1 MKANRIFYWLFCF
14 AKRKRL
20 TLMAKMKILYIHQYF
35 KSPDE
40 GGANRSYFMAHALR
54 AKGHNVTMLT
64 AHNDRKSLSKRVDGL
79 KVHYLPV
86 QYGNELGFFRRI
98 VAFLKFVIL
107 CKKYIRKNHKFD
119 KIIATSTP
127 LTVGFIAQW
136 ALKKFNIPYIF
147 EVRDLWP
154 EAPIQMGAIRNPL
167 LKIWLEKQELSFYK
181 DAERVIALS
190 PGMRNHIEKRAPQ
203 VLVDLIPNVADC
215 DFFQRVEEKDDDLV
229 LQYGVKNKFVV
240 SYFGA
245 VGPVNDLMSL
255 IMCAELCTDL
265 PVRFLIMGE
274 GASLPEVKRYVAQKQ
289 LKNIFFIP
297 YGTKME
303 VRDVLNVTDACY
315 VSFLHKPV
323 LRTNSPNKFFDAIAS
338 GKLIITNIQG
348 WIRGLVEKRHIGF
361 FADSE
366 FPAEFR
372 EKIKPF
378 IESQELLNKY
388 QKASRDTAEQFF
400 SRKELSHHF
409 VQAIEGKYRHQ
420 EAKIRSIFSL
430 SA

>member
-1 MKANRIFYWLFCF
+1 
-14 AKRKRL
+14 
-20 TLMAKMKILYIHQYF
+20 MKILYIHQYF
-35 KSPDE
+35 KTPDE
-40 GGANRSYFMAHALR
+40 GGANRSYFMAQALK
-54 AKGHNVTMLT
+54 AKGHEVEILT
-64 AHNDRKSLSKRVDGL
+64 AHNEQKAISSTVDGL

-86 QYGNELGFFRRI
+86 QYENQFGFLKRI
-98 VAFLKFVIL
+98 KAFLHFIIL
-107 CKKYIRKNHKFD
+107 SKSFISKHNDYD
-119 KIIATSTP
+119 KIIVTSTP
-127 LTVGFIAQW
+127 LTVGFIATW
-136 ALKKFNIPYIF
+136 AQKKYNIPYIF

-154 EAPIQMGAIRNPL
+154 EAPIQMGAIKNPL
-167 LKIWLEKQELSFYK
+167 LKIWLEKHELKFYK
-181 DAERVIALS
+181 NAERVIALS
-190 PGMRNHIEKRAPQ
+190 PGMRNHIEKRAPN
-203 VLVDLIPNVADC
+203 VKVELIPNVADC
-215 DFFQRVEEKDDDLV
+215 DFFERVEEKEENLV

-255 IMCAELCTDL
+255 IKCAELSMHL
-265 PVRFLIMGE
+265 PIRFLIMGE
-274 GASLPEVKRYVAQKQ
+274 GSSLKEIKNYVAKNQ

-297 YGTKME
+297 YGTKEE
-303 VRDVLNVTDACY
+303 VKDVMNVTDACY

-361 FADSE
+361 FADSD
-366 FPAEFR
+366 FPAEFG

-378 IESQELLNKY
+378 IDSPELLKKY

-400 SRKELSHHF
+400 SRRELSHHF
-409 VQAIEGKYRHQ
+409 VQAIEGKNYQH
-420 EAKIRSIFSL
+420 EAEIRSIFSL

>member
-1 MKANRIFYWLFCF
+1 
-14 AKRKRL
+14 
-20 TLMAKMKILYIHQYF
+20 MKILYIHQYF
-35 KSPDE
+35 KTPDE
-40 GGANRSYFMAHALR
+40 GGANRSYFMVQALK
-54 AKGHNVTMLT
+54 AQGHEVEMLT
-64 AHNDRKSLSKRVDGL
+64 AHNEKGRISKSVDGV

-86 QYGNELGFFRRI
+86 LYENHFGFFRRI
-98 VAFLKFVIL
+98 RAFLLFIVL
-107 CKKYIRKNHKFD
+107 CKSFIVKRNNFD

-127 LTVGFIAQW
+127 LTVGFIALW
-136 ALKKFNIPYIF
+136 ANKRFQIPYVF

-154 EAPIQMGAIRNPL
+154 EAPIQMGAIKNPL
-167 LKIWLEKQELSFYK
+167 LKSWLKQQELKFYK
-181 DAERVIALS
+181 NAERVIALS
-190 PGMRNHIEKRAPQ
+190 PGMRNHIEKRAPE
-203 VLVDLIPNVADC
+203 VKVELIPNVADC
-215 DFFQRVEEKDDDLV
+215 EFFERVEKKDEDLV

-255 IMCAELCTDL
+255 IKCAELSADL
-265 PVRFLIMGE
+265 PIRFLIMGE
-274 GASLPEVKRYVAQKQ
+274 GASLGGIKEYVAKNQ

-297 YGTKME
+297 YGTKQE
-303 VRDVLNVTDACY
+303 VRNVMNVTDACY
-315 VSFLHKPV
+315 VSFLHKPI

-361 FADSE
+361 FADSD
-366 FPAEFR
+366 FPAEFG

-378 IESQELLNKY
+378 IESTELLQKY
-388 QKASRDTAEQFF
+388 QRASRSTAEQFF

-409 VQAIEGKYRHQ
+409 VQAIEGKNYQH
-420 EAKIRSIFSL
+420 EAEIRSIFSL

>member
-1 MKANRIFYWLFCF
+1 MK
-14 AKRKRL
+14 
-20 TLMAKMKILYIHQYF
+20 TLYIHQYF
-35 KSPDE
+35 KTPDE
-40 GGANRSYFMAHALR
+40 GGANRSYFMAQALK
-54 AKGHNVTMLT
+54 AKGHKVELLT
-64 AHNDRKSLSKRVDGL
+64 AHNEKKAVSRTIDGL

-86 QYGNELGFFRRI
+86 RYENQFGFLRRI
-98 VAFLKFVIL
+98 KAFLEFTVF
-107 CKKYIRKNHKFD
+107 CKNFIRRRNDFD

-127 LTVGFIAQW
+127 LTVGFIAIW
-136 ALKKFNIPYIF
+136 AQKRFDIPFIF

-154 EAPIQMGAIRNPL
+154 EAPIQMGAIKNPL
-167 LKIWLEKQELSFYK
+167 LKIWLEKQELKFYK
-181 DAERVIALS
+181 NAERVIALS
-190 PGMRNHIEKRAPQ
+190 PGMRNHIEKKAPN
-203 VLVDLIPNVADC
+203 VKVELIPNVADC
-215 DFFQRVEEKDDDLV
+215 DFFERVEEKDEDLV

-255 IMCAELCTDL
+255 IKCAELSMHL
-265 PVRFLIMGE
+265 PIRFLIMGE
-274 GASLPEVKRYVAQKQ
+274 GSSLKEIKDYVAKNQ

-297 YGTKME
+297 YGTKEE
-303 VRDVLNVTDACY
+303 VKDVMNVTDACY

-361 FADSE
+361 FADSD
-366 FPAEFR
+366 FPAEFG

-378 IESQELLNKY
+378 IESPELLKKY
-388 QKASRDTAEQFF
+388 QKASRETAELFF

-409 VQAIEGKYRHQ
+409 VQAIEGKNYQH
-420 EAKIRSIFSL
+420 EAEIRFIFSL

>member
-1 MKANRIFYWLFCF
+1 
-14 AKRKRL
+14 
-20 TLMAKMKILYIHQYF
+20 MKILYLHQYF
-35 KSPDE
+35 RTPDE
-40 GGANRSYFMAHALR
+40 GGANRSYFMAQALK
-54 AKGHNVTMLT
+54 AQGHEVEMLT
-64 AHNDRKSLSKRVDGL
+64 AHNESNSLSENVDGL
-79 KVHYLPV
+79 RVHYLPV
-86 QYGNELGFFRRI
+86 RYKNEFGFIKRI
-98 VAFLKFVIL
+98 KAFLHFIIL
-107 CKKYIRKNHKFD
+107 SKKYIRKHHDYD

-127 LTVGFIAQW
+127 LTVGFIALW
-136 ALKKFNIPYIF
+136 AQKKFNIPYVF

-154 EAPIQMGAIRNPL
+154 EAPIQMGVIKNPL
-167 LKIWLEKQELSFYK
+167 LKFWLEKQELKFYK
-181 DAERVIALS
+181 NAERVIALS
-190 PGMRNHIEKRAPQ
+190 PGMRNHIERRCTK
-203 VLVDLIPNVADC
+203 VKVDLIPNVADC
-215 DFFQRVEEKDDDLV
+215 DFFEKVEEKDEDLV

-255 IMCAELCTDL
+255 IKSAEQCTGL
-265 PVRFLIMGE
+265 PIRFLIMGE
-274 GASLPEVKRYVAQKQ
+274 GSSLPEVKNYVAKHN

-297 YGTKME
+297 YGTKE
-303 VRDVLNVTDACY
+303 DVRDVMNVTDACY

-361 FADSE
+361 FADSDFPSE
-366 FPAEFR
+366 FG

-378 IESQELLNKY
+378 IDSQTLLSKY
-388 QKASRDTAEQFF
+388 QEASRNTAEQFF

-409 VQAIEGKYRHQ
+409 VQAIEGKNYQH
-420 EAKIRSIFSL
+420 EAEIRSIFSL

>member
-1 MKANRIFYWLFCF
+1 
-14 AKRKRL
+14 
-20 TLMAKMKILYIHQYF
+20 MKILYIHQYF
-35 KSPDE
+35 KTPDE
-40 GGANRSYFMAHALR
+40 GGANRSYFMAQALK
-54 AKGHNVTMLT
+54 AKGHEVEMLT
-64 AHNDRKSLSKRVDGL
+64 AHNDNKPASRILDGL
-79 KVHYLPV
+79 QVHYLPV
-86 QYGNELGFFRRI
+86 RYENQFGFFKRI
-98 VAFLKFVIL
+98 KAFLYFIIL
-107 CKKYIRKNHKFD
+107 CKSFIRKQNGYD
-119 KIIATSTP
+119 KIIVTSTP
-127 LTVGFIAQW
+127 LTVGFIALW
-136 ALKKFNIPYIF
+136 AQKKFDIPYIF

-154 EAPIQMGAIRNPL
+154 EAPIQMGVIKNPL
-167 LKIWLEKQELSFYK
+167 LKLWLEKQELKFYK
-181 DAERVIALS
+181 NTERVIALS
-190 PGMRNHIEKRAPQ
+190 PGMRNHIEKRAPS
-203 VLVDLIPNVADC
+203 VKVELIPNVADC
-215 DFFQRVEEKDDDLV
+215 DFFERVEEKDEDLV

-255 IMCAELCTDL
+255 IKCAELSMDL
-265 PVRFLIMGE
+265 PIRFLIMGE
-274 GASLPEVKRYVAQKQ
+274 GSSLPEIKKYVAKNQ

-297 YGTKME
+297 YGTKEE
-303 VRDVLNVTDACY
+303 VKDVMNVTDACY

-361 FADSE
+361 FADSD
-366 FPAEFR
+366 FPAEFG

-378 IESQELLNKY
+378 IESSELLRKY

-409 VQAIEGKYRHQ
+409 VQAIEGKNYQH
-420 EAKIRSIFSL
+420 EAEIRSIFSL